1 RTTSGPRIWG
11 AVLPQQSSL
20 GLWPTGSS
28 HPCARCGEITP
39 GIALGELCAKCTRD
53 VARKASRIGRLVAI
67 VTTLLVVGYLILTL
81 RAVAPAS
88 QTTART
94 VGAVA
99 AVAWYVLT
107 FRIVQRIALEW
118 LKSRRP

>member
-1 RTTSGPRIWG
+1 MLRPPTSP
-11 AVLPQQSSL
+11 
-20 GLWPTGSS
+20 GLWPGASS
-28 HPCARCGEITP
+28 HPCARCGEITA

-53 VARKASRIGRLVAI
+53 VTRKASRIGRLMAI
-67 VTTLLVVGYLILTL
+67 VTTLLVAGYLMLTL
-81 RAVAPAS
+81 RSVAPAW

-99 AVAWYVLT
+99 TVAWYLLT
-107 FRIVQRIALEW
+107 VRIVQRIALEW